1 MLGRSPQKRG
11 PPGRQESDGP
21 SGELAPDL
29 DIIIPDQVQR
39 PARHSW
45 QPYLLQER
53 FSVRDLFKALL
64 ILAACTAV
72 AFSSSE
78 RLFH

>member
-1 MLGRSPQKRG
+1 MKRG
-11 PPGRQESDGP
+11 PLLGAKSLMDRL
-21 SGELAPDL
+21 GELAPDL
-29 DIIIPDQVQR
+29 DIYIIPDQVQR

-64 ILAACTAV
+64 ILATCTARGLSLP
-72 AFSSSE
+72 ASG
-78 RLFH
+78 LFH